1 MKRSHALVSV
11 VLLGAILSLALLPAD
26 GATRP
31 RGLGPLMRITFIH
44 YERGHAKPP
53 WAVKPD
59 KKKDDGDY
67 TYLAKGAKWRT
78 LEDFVVNPSN
88 AQGLPAGFIAANV
101 AGAMDEWEVYGGA
114 IFGDLLVDYAAS
126 FNNGDL
132 DGVNSVTFGQYP
144 EAGVIAVANV
154 WGYFLGPPRSREII
168 EADVLFDE
176 DFAWGDGEFDA
187 TVMDLL
193 NIAVHEIGHAAGMG
207 DLYDIGA
214 NQETMYGYSTEGE
227 IIKRDLYIGDI
238 AGITKLY
245 Q

>member
-1 MKRSHALVSV
+1 MNRLHVLLIV
-11 VLLGAILSLALLPAD
+11 VLLGAVFSLALLPAD
-26 GATRP
+26 AATRP
-31 RGLGPLMRITFIH
+31 RGLGPLMRITFVH

-59 KKKDDGDY
+59 KSKDDGDY

-78 LEDFVVNPSN
+78 LEDFVVNPAN
-88 AQGLPAGFIAANV
+88 TQGLPADFIATNV
-101 AGAMDEWEVYGGA
+101 AGAMDEWEASGGA
-114 IFGDLLVDYAAS
+114 IFGDLSLDYSAS

-132 DGVNSVTFGQYP
+132 DDVNSITFGQYP
-144 EAGVIAVANV
+144 EPGVIAVANV
-154 WGYFLGPPRSREII
+154 WGYFLGPPPSREII
-168 EADVLFDE
+168 EADVLFNE
-176 DFAWGDGEFDA
+176 DFTWGDGELDP

-214 NQETMYGYSTEGE
+214 GQETMYGYSTEGE
-227 IIKRDLYIGDI
+227 IIKRDLYLGDI